1 MINLTKLFSL
11 PIFIISFILG
21 LIFINLSDKPSKII
35 HVYPTPDNV
44 HKFEY
49 KDKAENC
56 FEYEATV
63 VNCPS
68 DIKKIKVIPIQN

>member
-1 MINLTKLFSL
+1 MIKLTKLFSL

-21 LIFINLSDKPSKII
+21 LIFINLSEKPSKII
-35 HVYPTPDNV
+35 YVYPTPDNV

-56 FEYEATV
+56 FEYEATL

-68 DIKKIKVIPIQN
+68 DLKKIKVIPVQN